1 MTFLEFVQNLL
12 VNVGQWLQGLL
23 ANTNLSPDWVR
34 GITLGVGALALGFV
48 PLISLFFLIWYERK
62 IVARIGDRL
71 GPNNTTPGAYG
82 GPFGLLQVFG
92 DAIKMFVKED
102 IVPTMAD
109 RWIFNIAPSLTM
121 AIAVL
126 AWAVIPL
133 GKGIIGSDLSIGVFY
148 ILSVGSGGIISI
160 LMAGW
165 GSNNKY
171 ALLAA
176 VRGVATLIG
185 YEIPQVLAVM
195 VVVMVAGSFSLQ
207 DIIVAQEQV
216 YFLFAMPLTAL
227 LFLAAS
233 LAELGRRPF
242 DLVEADSEIV
252 AGFFIEYSGIKFGMF
267 YLGEFINQ
275 LMISTL
281 FSILFLGGWQGWW
294 VEQAPVLGSLWLV
307 GKIFFVMLVIQFFQ
321 YSLPRLRIDQ
331 ILAVNWK
338 FLMPLALVNVCVI
351 ALLGK
356 ALPPNIGEWQRAG
369 AFLLANVVM
378 GLVMW
383 GILALANWQARQS
396 EQAEIAANLELE
408 QEATP
413 V

>member
-1 MTFLEFVQNLL
+1 MAFLEFVQDLFVNL
-12 VNVGQWLQGLL
+12 GHWLQDLL
-23 ANTNLSPDWVR
+23 ASTNLPDVWVR
-34 GITLGVGALALGFV
+34 NITLGAGAFVLGLV
-48 PLISLFFLIWYERK
+48 PVVSLFFLIWYERK

-71 GPNNTTPGAYG
+71 GPNNSTPGAYG
-82 GPFGLLQVFG
+82 GPFGLLQVFA
-92 DAIKMFVKED
+92 DAIKMFTKED
-102 IVPTMAD
+102 IVPTTAD
-109 RWIFNIAPSLTM
+109 RWVFNIAPTITM
-121 AIAVL
+121 AVAVL

-133 GKGIIGSDLSIGVFY
+133 GEGIIGSDLSIGVFY
-148 ILSVGSGGIISI
+148 ILSVGSGGMIAV

-176 VRGVATLIG
+176 LRGIATLIG

-195 VVVMVAGSFSLQ
+195 TVVMVAGSFSLQ
-207 DIIVAQEQV
+207 DITVAQNV
-216 YFLFAMPLTAL
+216 WFVVTMPLTAL

-233 LAELGRRPF
+233 LSELGRRPF

-281 FSILFLGGWQGWW
+281 FSVLFLGGWRGWGA
-294 VEQAPVLGSLWLV
+294 EQAPVLGTLWLV
-307 GKIFFVMLVIQFFQ
+307 GKIFVVMLVIQFFQ

-338 FLMPLALVNVCVI
+338 FLTPLALVNVCVLAI
-351 ALLGK
+351 LGK
-356 ALPPNIGEWQRAG
+356 MLPSGLGVWQQAG
-369 AFLLANVVM
+369 AFLLANVVIAL
-378 GLVMW
+378 LVW
-383 GILALANWQARQS
+383 IILALANWQARQRQ
-396 EQAEIAANLELE
+396 QAQATAKLEE
-408 QEATP
+408 EATP
-413 V
+413 A